1 MSATDP
7 SLERVIRAPQSAI
20 NAFLNEGGGI
30 TIEEIDPLESP
41 ARISLRIQDIT
52 PLIRALTSLRKEA
65 KNTTY

>member
-1 MSATDP
+1 MSATDTAV
-7 SLERVIRAPQSAI
+7 ERVIRAPQSAI
-20 NAFLNEGGGI
+20 NAFLNKGGGI

-41 ARISLRIQDIT
+41 SRISLRMQDVT